1 MYRILQ
7 VEDLPSDA
15 YLIRREVKKVLDPC
29 DFRVVETKEEFLE
42 TLLEFKPD
50 IILSDVCIPGF
61 DWHSALILT
70 GQHSPQTPFL
80 VVSGTSSEEIISA
93 CLNAGAKSFINK
105 DDIHKLGPAILK
117 ALK

>member
-29 DFRVVETKEEFLE
+29 EFRVVETKEDFLA

-61 DWHSALILT
+61 DWHSALLLT
-70 GQHSPQTPFL
+70 SQHSPHTPFL
-80 VVSGTSSEEIISA
+80 VVSGTSSEEVSKA
-93 CLNAGAKSFINK
+93 CIQAGATDYVNK
-105 DDIHKLGPAILK
+105 NDIHKLGPVILN